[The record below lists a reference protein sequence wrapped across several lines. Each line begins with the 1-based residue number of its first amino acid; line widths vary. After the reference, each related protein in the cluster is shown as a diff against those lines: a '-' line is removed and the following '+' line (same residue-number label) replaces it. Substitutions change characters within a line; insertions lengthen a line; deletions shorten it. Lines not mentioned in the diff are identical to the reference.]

1 MSRNQPIPEAP
12 VLSIDPG
19 KAPRRPLGILGAL
32 SLRNASVLYVFAA
45 EFLVFSLWVPD
56 SFLQSGVWR
65 TLFDEQAIT
74 VLAAVALVIP
84 LSAGVFDLAIGSEV
98 GFGAIIVAWLLA
110 RHVQLGLAI
119 VVTLLFGA
127 VIGLVNG
134 LLITK
139 VRIDSFIA
147 TLGMSSVLLALISWI
162 SNSQQI
168 LGLGS
173 SFQAIA
179 TTQFAGVTLPVWLM
193 LAMALI
199 VWYVL
204 EWTSVGRRVY
214 ATGGN
219 SEAAR
224 LAGVNTRRV
233 VIGSLIACGVLAAG
247 AGMLISSQIAT
258 GDPTVGPSYLLP
270 AFSAAFLGS
279 TQFRSGRFN
288 VWGTVVAAYV
298 LALGIKGLELAG
310 APVWIPDLFNG
321 LALLI
326 AVGLARYER
335 TSSRAGAIGRV
346 LRMRR
351 FPAAG
356 L

>member
-1 MSRNQPIPEAP
+1 MSRSPAIPAAP
-12 VLSIDPG
+12 TLIPDRG
-19 KAPRRPLGILGAL
+19 LGPRRIARIWHAL
-32 SLRNASVLYVFAA
+32 SFRNASVLYVFAA
-45 EFLVFSLWVPD
+45 EFLAFSLWVPGT
-56 SFLQSGVWR
+56 FLQSGVWR
-65 TLFDEQAIT
+65 TLVDAQAIS
-74 VLAAVALVIP
+74 VLAAVGLVIP

-110 RHVQLGLAI
+110 RGVQLVLAI
-119 VVTLLFGA
+119 VLTLLCGA

-147 TLGMSSVLLALISWI
+147 TLGVSSVLLALISWI
-162 SNSQQI
+162 SDSQQI

-173 SFQAIA
+173 SFREIA
-179 TTQFAGVTLPVWLM
+179 NRQLGGVTLPVWGM
-193 LAMALI
+193 LVIALV

-204 EWTSVGRRVY
+204 ERTPVGRRVY

-219 SEAAR
+219 ADAAR
-224 LAGVNTRRV
+224 LAGVNTQRV
-233 VIGSLIACGVLAAG
+233 IIGSLIACGVLAAG
-247 AGMLISSQIAT
+247 AGLLISSQIAT

-279 TQFRSGRFN
+279 TQFRGGRFN

-298 LALGIKGLELAG
+298 LAVGIKGLELAG

-321 LALLI
+321 LALLV

-335 TSSRAGAIGRV
+335 TAQRGSAIGRV

-351 FPAAG
+351 SSATG
-356 L
+356 E